1 MKDAPDDNGLPS
13 GLEVQIMHFPS
24 ARHIELFV
32 EGNRYRYG
40 ILVIAEGLLEFP
52 EYKSDFYGVSLDIC
66 LLGKPILIKVP
77 ADTAAKLYIVRFT
90 EYFTQDS
97 AYSIHR
103 ETIVQLFGADL
114 SKVASTPDMFKVIKR
129 LLLLL
134 YKHYRHLA
142 SPHSAVVSQLTFNLL
157 LSCITELQLTFP
169 PDALSATGHKV
180 SVGIR
185 FLHLV
190 ENHANH
196 EHGVKFYASELCM
209 TRGNLARIIK
219 GVLGKSPKA
228 VIEGSLVK
236 KARLLLDT
244 SSEPVYA
251 IAEQLGFSSSS
262 AFANFFKSRTGM
274 TPNAYRTRKNT

>member
-1 MKDAPDDNGLPS
+1 MKGAPDDNGLPS

-32 EGNRYRYG
+32 EGYRYRYG

-52 EYKSDFYGVSLDIC
+52 EYKSDFHGVSLDIC

-77 ADTAAKLYIVRFT
+77 ADTPAKLYIVRFT

-103 ETIVQLFGADL
+103 ETIAQLFGADL

-142 SPHSAVVSQLTFNLL
+142 SPHSALVSQLTFNLL
-157 LSCITELQLTFP
+157 LSCITELQLTLP
-169 PDALSATGHKV
+169 PDALSSAGHKV
-180 SVGIR
+180 SLGIR

-190 ENHANH
+190 ENHANR
-196 EHGVKFYASELCM
+196 EHSVKFYASELCM

-219 GVLGKSPKA
+219 EVLGKAPKA

-251 IAEQLGFSSSS
+251 IAERLGFSSAS